1 MDTESVV
8 DLLVAREYITQDQRE
23 DLIYAVEQSGK
34 DVVTVVQDY
43 QLLEP
48 DQLFQLIADDIG
60 GTYYD
65 LSEFEPSPQVIATLP
80 SGTARLHE
88 IRQSERPADLDE
100 LAAGHSDP
108 TTGSRNRGQSKEE
121 GTSVVVHCKARFG
134 AGHGGKECSQIVVA
148 FRAPTCP
155 DVDLN
160 VAR

>member
-80 SGTARLHE
+80 SGSTSAR
-88 IRQSERPADLDE
+88 
-100 LAAGHSDP
+100 
-108 TTGSRNRGQSKEE
+108 
-121 GTSVVVHCKARFG
+121 
-134 AGHGGKECSQIVVA
+134 
-148 FRAPTCP
+148 
-155 DVDLN
+155 
-160 VAR
+160 